1 MSTSLEDIDFDKL
14 KKKFHFLMNL
24 PLKELY
30 ELFST
35 YGSFPSNG
43 DFLCKGLP
51 NINAPNT
58 CNVLSPCISVQNVLP
73 KLNRMFPD
81 KQIDNKIKV
90 CEHLNYW
97 IYDNIKNIAD
107 CKEVENFYNKL
118 NTMKSSFL
126 TDIHNCEIKNFA
138 ISKDQFIIKEKLFLL
153 AEILHWIK
161 EANQLIDPSDSTSYN
176 GYIDECVKFYK
187 DDICKD
193 LNTIQGMYTKE
204 LEIFKSN
211 FENAVTFLGKKGVS
225 INQGKLECQTDSQKQ
240 QTGEG
245 SAGERKQGAEG
256 PVGPAGL
263 EVEVERKAGVGE
275 QGVSGLPGLPGPE
288 MESSGGGQDLTR
300 QDPLDTA
307 VSGDPLEAGITGKV
321 GTIGTT
327 LAGSSLFLVMMYKYT
342 PFGSWINTKVLRR
355 DKLMD
360 NMNKNNYELLLNDV
374 GDHKTNLNDP
384 MYHIRY
390 NSLTSQ

>member
-138 ISKDQFIIKEKLFLL
+138 ISKDQFIIKEKLFLH

-161 EANQLIDPSDSTSYN
+161 EETKFIYPNEHNLYN
-176 GYIDECVKFYK
+176 EYIDECVNFYK
-187 DDICKD
+187 AHICK
-193 LNTIQGMYTKE
+193 NISTIQEEHTKE
-204 LEIFKSN
+204 LAIFKSN
-211 FENAVTFLGKKGVS
+211 FESAVSFLGEKGVS
-225 INQGKLECQTDSQKQ
+225 INQGKLECQTVLQNQQARERSAKEGKQ
-240 QTGEG
+240 QEG
-245 SAGERKQGAEG
+245 GPEELAEDGQRGAAGPSERVEELRG
-256 PVGPAGL
+256 P
-263 EVEVERKAGVGE
+263 
-275 QGVSGLPGLPGPE
+275 PGPE
-288 MESSGGGQDLTR
+288 M
-300 QDPLDTA
+300 PLPVVGNNPTDQVTTDTA
-307 VSGDPLEAGITGKV
+307 VSGDLLKPSITGKV

-342 PFGSWINTKVLRR
+342 PFGSWINTRVLKK
-355 DKLMD
+355 DKLME

-374 GDHKTNLNDP
+374 GNDKTSLNDP

-390 NSLTSQ
+390 NSLTNQ